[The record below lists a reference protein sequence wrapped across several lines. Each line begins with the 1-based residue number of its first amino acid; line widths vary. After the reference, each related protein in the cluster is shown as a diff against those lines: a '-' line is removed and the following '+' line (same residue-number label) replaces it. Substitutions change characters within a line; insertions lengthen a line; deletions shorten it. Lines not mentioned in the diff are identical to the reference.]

1 MSSLVPFHSHHRDH
15 QLPRQLELK
24 PPFSVGWRD
33 GSVLKS
39 TCHSC
44 KGPRSNSRHPHG
56 GSQLSLTAVFINP
69 GEGWANARLSPR
81 IWCTEKEPG
90 IYLAGLLMAWG
101 QSLKGVVASHPEKSV
116 HRTMRV
122 YNVLDILRSPLCNT
136 VGLASPYFIL
146 VYGSF

>member
-1 MSSLVPFHSHHRDH
+1 MVLENRGVSSLVPFHSHHRDH
-15 QLPRQLELK
+15 QLPGQLELK
-24 PPFSVGWRD
+24 QPFSVGWRD

-81 IWCTEKEPG
+81 TWCIEKEPG
-90 IYLAGLLMAWG
+90 IYLAALVMAWG
-101 QSLKGVVASHPEKSV
+101 QARRALWF
-116 HRTMRV
+116 
-122 YNVLDILRSPLCNT
+122 LILRNQFIGLCGSIMFLT
-136 VGLASPYFIL
+136 YCVPPCAIL
-146 VYGSF
+146 LD